1 MAISDSMKSIEC
13 KYVSIL
19 PTIKKCQNKIFCYK
33 QEKIDIDNGNLLIRF
48 TTQNLR
54 LSLERK
60 FPQESLKSNTI
71 SGKICSRETKFS
83 VFDKAI
89 RRICY
94 S

>member
-1 MAISDSMKSIEC
+1 M
-13 KYVSIL
+13 
-19 PTIKKCQNKIFCYK
+19 FCYK

-71 SGKICSRETKFS
+71 SGKICSRETTFS

>member
-1 MAISDSMKSIEC
+1 MAISDSMKSIEI

-19 PTIKKCQNKIFCYK
+19 PTIKKFQNKIFCYK

-71 SGKICSRETKFS
+71 SGKICYRETKFS